1 MKVANSIFISKIKYG
16 LQLLGKVRMTKE
28 DVEQGDLGAIQKV
41 QNKMARL
48 HNGCRLL
55 YKIKTQTLFKN
66 VKMLSVNQI
75 NAQIK
80 LTEVRKAVNDLNHPL
95 KIEKLTHVNANCLT
109 RAVKNEDLKE
119 FGKSSIV
126 QSTFL
131 SDAVKFGT
139 TVQQALK
146 TVKQFGQQRR
156 P

>member
-1 MKVANSIFISKIKYG
+1 MMR
-16 LQLLGKVRMTKE
+16 LL
-28 DVEQGDLGAIQKV
+28 
-41 QNKMARL
+41 
-48 HNGCRLL
+48 NGCRLL
-55 YKIKTQTLFKN
+55 DKIKTQTLLKN

-80 LTEVRKAVNDLNHPL
+80 LTEVWKAVNDPNHPL

>member
-41 QNKMARL
+41 QNKMVRL
-48 HNGCRLL
+48 LNGCRLL
-55 YKIKTQTLFKN
+55 DKIKTQTLLKN

-80 LTEVRKAVNDLNHPL
+80 LTEVWKAVNDPNHPL

>member
-28 DVEQGDLGAIQKV
+28 DVEQGDLGAIQRV
-41 QNKMARL
+41 QNKMVRL
-48 HNGCRLL
+48 LNGCRLL
-55 YKIKTQTLFKN
+55 DKIKTQTLLKN

-80 LTEVRKAVNDLNHPL
+80 LTEVWKAVNDPNHPL

-131 SDAVKFGT
+131 IF
-139 TVQQALK
+139 
-146 TVKQFGQQRR
+146 
-156 P
+156 